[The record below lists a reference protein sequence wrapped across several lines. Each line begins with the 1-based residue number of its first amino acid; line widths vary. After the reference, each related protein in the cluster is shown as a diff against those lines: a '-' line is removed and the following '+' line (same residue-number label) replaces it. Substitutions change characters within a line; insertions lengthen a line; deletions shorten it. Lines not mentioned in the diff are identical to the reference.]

1 MPKVSVVSAAYNHEA
16 FVEEAI
22 QSVLNQTFEDFELV
36 ITDDHSTDS
45 TVEKIKKFDDPRVK
59 LLCNEANEGC
69 SPTYNR
75 SFENSTGEY
84 IAWLDTDDVYEPH
97 LLSTLV
103 DYLDHNPKT
112 LGVFGLAE
120 IIDGQG
126 NSIDKWSSIGVTAN
140 RFELLRLLF
149 QRHRPFCNQA
159 GLVRRSIIEE
169 LGHMAPEFG
178 QSHDSS
184 LWMRIMFQGD
194 LVVIPEYVLRYRR
207 HGNNRTGVPTAANL
221 NRGAFE
227 NFELLNIFTDHVST
241 TDTLLQ
247 IFPEVKNSQWPVND
261 KLVQFHLAHLAIGC
275 NSANNQLFGLHL
287 LHQLMKQPDMAS
299 YLKEEC
305 GFTYNHFFKL
315 EETLNLFANG
325 AISLEVGRLSTELD
339 VARETVQNL
348 NQELS
353 AAHRRIEELTARKS
367 DVEESRLKLEAEIR
381 AMRNSRVWKT
391 ANGMR
396 RLLTPWQ

>member
-1 MPKVSVVSAAYNHEA
+1 
-16 FVEEAI
+16 
-22 QSVLNQTFEDFELV
+22 VLNQTFEDFELV